1 MGRCV
6 VAFAPGH
13 ISGFFKR
20 VDGNSLSDTGS
31 LGAGIVIGKG
41 VKVSMRP
48 AKKTAISVKGN
59 VTDTAFLTDAV
70 NALGITAEVFAEAE
84 LPIGAGFGM
93 SAAGL
98 LAAATA
104 ANRLFDL
111 KMSSHDIV
119 SFAHSFEVEHGTGL
133 GDAAASAAGGI
144 DIRTAPGVD
153 GVSKRLESDETIY
166 AVSLGELATP
176 GIIRSPKIMQQV
188 HDAYPEKT
196 PETLEELFSASRS
209 FAEKS
214 GLVTE
219 KVRMLLDACDAEGVT
234 ASMTMLGE
242 GVFAAGARA
251 PAVLSRFGCVYS
263 FPVSKTGPVI
273 LEDSNV

>member
-20 VDGNSLSDTGS
+20 VDGPTAAETGS
-31 LGAGIVIGKG
+31 LGAGIVIGYG
-41 VKVSMRP
+41 VKVAMKP
-48 AKKTAISVKGN
+48 AAKTAITIKGGEA
-59 VTDTAFLTDAV
+59 DPAFLTEAI
-70 NALGITAEVFAEAE
+70 NALGINAEVYAEAE

-93 SAAGL
+93 SAACL
-98 LAAATA
+98 LAAAAA

-111 KMSSHDIV
+111 GMSSRDIV
-119 SFAHSFEVEHGTGL
+119 SFAHKFEVEHGTGL
-133 GDAAASAAGGI
+133 GDAAASAAGGV
-144 DIRTAPGVD
+144 DFRTAPGID
-153 GVSKRLESDETIY
+153 GVSKRIPSDEMIY
-166 AVSLGELATP
+166 AVSLGGIATP
-176 GIIRSPKIMQQV
+176 DVIGSADAMQQV
-188 HDAYPEKT
+188 KNAYPDT
-196 PETLEELFSASRS
+196 VPETLADVFTLSRS

-214 GLVTE
+214 SLITG
-219 KVRMLLDACDAEGVT
+219 KVRTLLNACDAAGIL

-242 GVFAAGARA
+242 GVFACGSRA
-251 PAVLSRFGCVYS
+251 PEVLGQFGHVYA